1 MKITAKNI
9 ILGKTGQKKRRSLV
23 SALGSLGRRGR
34 GEKPEYTESASRYLY
49 LGEVY
54 REYHSRYLMQVPGR
68 GVPGVCGRHGDYGD
82 KEVGVHV
89 QGVNK
94 ISIEFLFKN
103 YCWSF

>member
-1 MKITAKNI
+1 M
-9 ILGKTGQKKRRSLV
+9 

-68 GVPGVCGRHGDYGD
+68 GVPGVCGRHGDHGD

-94 ISIEFLFKN
+94 ISLEFLFKN
-103 YCWSF
+103 YCWSL

>member
-1 MKITAKNI
+1 M
-9 ILGKTGQKKRRSLV
+9 

-34 GEKPEYTESASRYLY
+34 GEKPEYSESASRYLY

-68 GVPGVCGRHGDYGD
+68 GVPGVCGRHGDHGD

-89 QGVNK
+89 EGVNT
-94 ISIEFLFKN
+94 ISLEFLFKK
-103 YCWSF
+103 YCWSL

>member
-1 MKITAKNI
+1 M
-9 ILGKTGQKKRRSLV
+9 

-34 GEKPEYTESASRYLY
+34 GEKREYSESASRYLY

-54 REYHSRYLMQVPGR
+54 RKYHSRYLMQVPRR

-89 QGVNK
+89 QGVNT
-94 ISIEFLFKN
+94 ISLEFLFKN
-103 YCWSF
+103 YCWSL